1 MEHRGPSGRGAEHT
15 RHKPRTYRAFVG
27 ILAAFL
33 PTPRCLARLQ
43 AAVGTLHDV
52 RSASSWQAFDSV
64 CAEHPVD
71 VAVVDLYADG
81 TPNFDAIR
89 RIRAQFDTVTLI
101 AYVAFAPERSRDLFD
116 LGRAGVVGLLLTD
129 LDDRPRTIRSI
140 VERAEARGAASELR
154 RRLSAESVIVRDAV
168 LVAVTRAH
176 EHLNGDRLADIVG
189 TSRRTLCAELQ
200 RAGFPPP
207 AKLVTWGRLIVSGQM
222 LCDRRRSADAVS
234 RALDFPSGSAFRNT
248 CQRYLG
254 LTPSEVR
261 EAGNASPVIDR
272 FFAEIRAKARA

>member
-1 MEHRGPSGRGAEHT
+1 
-15 RHKPRTYRAFVG
+15 VG

-33 PTPRCLARLQ
+33 PIPRCLARLQ

-52 RSASSWQAFDSV
+52 RNTSSWQAFDGL
-64 CAEHPVD
+64 CAGHPVD

-89 RIRAQFDTVTLI
+89 RIRSEFDTVTLI
-101 AYVAFAPERSRDLFD
+101 AYVAFRAERSRDLFD

-129 LDDRPRTIRSI
+129 LDDRPRAIRAV

-154 RRLSAESVIVRDAV
+154 RRLSVESVIVRDAA

-176 EHLNGDRLADIVG
+176 EHLNGDRLAEIVG

-222 LCDRRRSADAVS
+222 LRDRRRSADAVAK
-234 RALDFPSGSAFRNT
+234 ALDFPSGSAFRNT
-248 CQRYLG
+248 CQRYLS

-261 EAGNASPVIDR
+261 NAGGATTVVDR
-272 FFAEIRAKARA
+272 FFAALRRVGGA